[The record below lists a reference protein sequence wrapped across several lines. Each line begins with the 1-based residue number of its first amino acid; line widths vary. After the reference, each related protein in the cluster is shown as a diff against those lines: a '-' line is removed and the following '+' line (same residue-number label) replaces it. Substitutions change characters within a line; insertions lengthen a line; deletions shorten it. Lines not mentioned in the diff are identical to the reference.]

1 MSEVSSQGTK
11 ASALT
16 IKRSTLHFKHP
27 RRRTLTGEICS
38 VVDFFNWG
46 MHTCPSV
53 QAGERLK
60 VVLQRIYQENGAFCQ
75 EKRRDMRA
83 HACLK
88 SCHGKE
94 ETDLFCNHSGEKSKY
109 HW

>member
-11 ASALT
+11 TSALM
-16 IKRSTLHFKHP
+16 IKRSALHFKHP

-38 VVDFFNWG
+38 VLDFFNWG
-46 MHTCPSV
+46 MNTCPSV

-60 VVLQRIYQENGAFCQ
+60 LVLQRTYQENGAFFQ

-83 HACLK
+83 HVCLK
-88 SCHGKE
+88 SCCAKE
-94 ETDLFCNHSGEKSKY
+94 EADLFCNHSREKSEY
-109 HW
+109 RW

>member
-11 ASALT
+11 TSALM
-16 IKRSTLHFKHP
+16 IKRSALHFKHP

-38 VVDFFNWG
+38 VLDFFNWG
-46 MHTCPSV
+46 MNTCPSV

-60 VVLQRIYQENGAFCQ
+60 LVLQRTYQENGAFFQ

-83 HACLK
+83 HVCLK
-88 SCHGKE
+88 SCRAKE
-94 ETDLFCNHSGEKSKY
+94 EADLFCNHSREKSEY
-109 HW
+109 RW

>member
-11 ASALT
+11 TSALM
-16 IKRSTLHFKHP
+16 IKRSALHFKHP

-38 VVDFFNWG
+38 VLDFFKWG
-46 MHTCPSV
+46 PSV

-60 VVLQRIYQENGAFCQ
+60 LVLQRTYQENVAFCQ

-83 HACLK
+83 LVCLK
-88 SCHGKE
+88 SCHAKE
-94 ETDLFCNHSGEKSKY
+94 EADLFCNHSREKSEY
-109 HW
+109 RW